1 MTFYNQQIEELTD
14 VLYPRED
21 LTERIISAR
30 QFIER
35 YYAKNID
42 LDTICREACISKYH
56 FIRLFK
62 KYYGQTP
69 HQYLAEV
76 RVKKAKKLIRGGMT
90 VRGACFAVGY
100 ESVTSFSSLFKKMTG
115 SAPSRFD

>member
-1 MTFYNQQIEELTD
+1 MTLYSQQIEKLTEI
-14 VLYPRED
+14 LYPRED

-35 YYAKNID
+35 HYAKNID
-42 LDTICREACISKYH
+42 LEAICKEACISKYH

-76 RVKKAKKLIRGGMT
+76 RVKNAKKLIQGGMT
-90 VRGACFAVGY
+90 IRGACFAVGY

-115 SAPSRFD
+115 SAPSRVP